1 MKKTRSITALVIT
14 GLMLYAIINLVSAML
29 QLERT
34 RVQTTELQAEIEIA
48 EKENAALREKTESI
62 GSDESLMEY
71 AEAFFGYIDTDKIIF
86 VDKN

>member
-14 GLMLYAIINLVSAML
+14 GLMLYAIISLVSAMM

-34 RVQTTELQAEIEIA
+34 TAQTAELKAEIEIA
-48 EKENAALREKTESI
+48 EKENAALSSKAESI

-71 AEAFFGYIDTDKIIF
+71 AEEFFGYTDADKVIF